1 MPIRVEPRVEWEN
14 SLSPTMCEFNPDCS
28 LTPGVVVT
36 VGPGES
42 VLDCCG
48 VVVGSSLVTSENGAA
63 SP

>member
-1 MPIRVEPRVEWEN
+1 
-14 SLSPTMCEFNPDCS
+14 MCEFNSDCS

-48 VVVGSSLVTSENGAA
+48 VVVGSSLVTAEFENGAA